1 MCCYVCKN
9 QDSKAEQGYERG
21 FSESVDFLSVKLLK
35 LGAKIKCFP
44 NRKKRLRH
52 TNLWLTR
59 LSWVVLFC
67 NLSCSYNQIAWGW
80 NPLKDQLGWM
90 PKMVSSLI
98 FRDWDGINLS
108 LSPSPPTMQ
117 LAWASLQ
124 YRSLREVRLPTWWL
138 AFSSVSSDQSR
149 NCNTLCDAALV
160 LFLKHPEAFYW
171 SKVSHRASPDSS
183 GGAILRDYCI
193 LHKNFLL

>member
-1 MCCYVCKN
+1 MLPK
-9 QDSKAEQGYERG
+9 QEK
-21 FSESVDFLSVKLLK
+21 
-35 LGAKIKCFP
+35 KIKTHKSVVNQAQLGSSLLQSLLQLQSDCLGLESTE
-44 NRKKRLRH
+44 RS
-52 TNLWLTR
+52 TR
-59 LSWVVLFC
+59 LDA
-67 NLSCSYNQIAWGW
+67 YNGFFPYIQRLGW
-80 NPLKDQLGWM
+80 NQ
-90 PKMVSSLI
+90 S
-98 FRDWDGINLS
+98 LS